1 MKKKTLISVIL
12 PVYNESA
19 TFPKLL
25 KKILNVKI
33 ENIKLQIII
42 IESNSSDG
50 TREQVQSLEKN
61 KFDIIFQSRALGKG
75 SAVIEGLKKV
85 KGEIIL
91 IQDGDLEY
99 NPKDYP
105 LMIKPIIEKK
115 TNFVLGAR
123 IKNGIFGMRKFNNNL
138 IKSFIFNC
146 SHILLTFLFNLF
158 YKQKLK
164 DPWTCY
170 KVFKTSC
177 LKNITFE
184 CLGFDFDMELL
195 CKLVKNGYEPKEI
208 PVNYYSRSHQE
219 GKKVS
224 IIRDG
229 PKVIRAMLKY
239 RMK

>member
-19 TFPKLL
+19 TFLKLL
-25 KKILNVKI
+25 KKILSVKLK
-33 ENIKLQIII
+33 NIKLQIII
-42 IESNSSDG
+42 IESNSNDG
-50 TREQVQSLEKN
+50 TREQVESLEKN
-61 KFDIIFQSRALGKG
+61 KFDIIFQPRALGKG
-75 SAVIEGLKKV
+75 SAVIEGFKKV

-99 NPKDYP
+99 DPKDYP

-123 IKNGIFGMRKFNNNL
+123 IKHGIFGMRKFKNNL
-138 IKSFIFNC
+138 IKSFVFNC

-177 LKNITFE
+177 LKNIILE

-195 CKLVKNGYEPKEI
+195 CKLINNGYYPLEV
-208 PVNYYSRSHQE
+208 PVSYKARSHRQ

-224 IIRDG
+224 LINDG
-229 PKVIRAMLKY
+229 PKVIFAMIKS
-239 RMK
+239 KF